1 MWGTL
6 QVSFIVAQL
15 NLVSVIAV
23 NRSSRHL
30 AQNGAPAIPGET
42 AISHSDYR
50 LFLLCSDPG
59 LGKRYNLRAAGNRG
73 LVRELKVRL
82 LILSDIHSNLEAL
95 EACLH
100 TVGGWDQ
107 FVNLGD
113 TVGYGA
119 DPNAVIERV
128 RPYGGLS
135 VRGNHDRAVLDPKEI
150 ETFNP
155 IAAAAV
161 QWTRNS
167 LTPENLAWLS
177 EVPVGPVYEPALA
190 DTQFVHGSPG
200 NEDEYIL
207 SEFSARTAFADSR
220 AQLIFFGHTH
230 IQGAVEYKEKN
241 IQVIHPSYA
250 FKPGSAERCDFPLE
264 DETRYLLNPGSVGQ
278 PRDGDWR
285 AAFATYDS
293 AKHQVSFW
301 RAPYDVDLAQQKII
315 SAGLPYRLASRLR
328 EGR

>member
-1 MWGTL
+1 MRL
-6 QVSFIVAQL
+6 RFL
-15 NLVSVIAV
+15 
-23 NRSSRHL
+23 
-30 AQNGAPAIPGET
+30 T
-42 AISHSDYR
+42 AITGCFYSA
-50 LFLLCSDPG
+50 LTQG
-59 LGKRYNLRAAGNRG
+59 LAHGIICEQP
-73 LVRELKVRL
+73 VTVVQFCELNVRL

-100 TVGGWDQ
+100 TVDGWDQ

-167 LTPENLAWLS
+167 LTPENMAWLS

-190 DTQFVHGSPG
+190 GTQFVHGSPG

-230 IQGAVEYKEKN
+230 IQGAVEYKENN

-285 AAFATYDS
+285 AAFALYDS
-293 AKHQVSFW
+293 DKHQVSFW
-301 RAPYDVDLAQQKII
+301 RAPYDVDLAQQKIVT
-315 SAGLPYRLASRLR
+315 AGLPYRLASRLR